1 MVFHPSFLL
10 FLRKNNILEKREEDI
25 MSKNKIITSLI
36 IGAILFSSLAA
47 FLIYHYMSP
56 SRGTMYVFND
66 SYSAGDQ
73 LTADMLTPVQV
84 DSTIIVA
91 GKRTNASAQFVTPNE
106 YQALIRSGDSLRMD
120 VSEGMPLTTS
130 MLSVSGG
137 STVEMNMK
145 SDAIAVTV
153 AVDEYTG
160 ITNDLKEG
168 SHVNIYA
175 NINSQTTLIQQN
187 KRILEVF
194 KENGTITGVSI
205 EENIQESMELIYA
218 VTNGNIYLGLVDATG
233 YQAAEG
239 SNPSY
244 TPYNEVTAT
253 DNNSITEENTESE
266 VQTETVETETETAE
280 APADE
285 NTVFT
290 P

>member
-1 MVFHPSFLL
+1 
-10 FLRKNNILEKREEDI
+10 
-25 MSKNKIITSLI
+25 MSKNKIIASLI
-36 IGAILFSSLAA
+36 AGAVLFSTLDA

-73 LTADMLTPVQV
+73 LTSDMLTPVQV
-84 DSTIIVA
+84 DSKIIVA
-91 GKRTNASAQFVTPNE
+91 GKKTDASAQFVTPSE
-106 YQALIRSGDSLRMD
+106 YQALIKSGDSLRMD
-120 VSEGMPLTTS
+120 VSEGMPLATS

-153 AVDEYTG
+153 PVNENTG

-175 NINSQTTLIQQN
+175 NLDSKISLIQQN

-194 KENGTITGVSI
+194 KSDGIITGVSV
-205 EENIQESMELIYA
+205 EENINESMELIYA

-233 YQAAEG
+233 YQSTEG
-239 SNPSY
+239 ADPTYS
-244 TPYNEVTAT
+244 PYDTVAT
-253 DNNSITEENTESE
+253 DE
-266 VQTETVETETETAE
+266 TETVPKAETESQKETETQTEEQTE
-280 APADE
+280 AAASNDS
-285 NTVFT
+285 TVFT

>member
-1 MVFHPSFLL
+1 
-10 FLRKNNILEKREEDI
+10 

-36 IGAILFSSLAA
+36 IGAVLFSSLAA

-73 LTADMLTPVQV
+73 LTSDMLTPVQV
-84 DSTIIVA
+84 DSKIVVA
-91 GKRTNASAQFVTPNE
+91 GKKTDASAQFVTPSE
-106 YQALIRSGDSLRMD
+106 YQALIKSGDSLRMD

-145 SDAIAVTV
+145 SDAVAVTV
-153 AVDEYTG
+153 PVNENTG

-175 NINSQTTLIQQN
+175 NLDSTISLIQQN
-187 KRILEVF
+187 KRVLEVY
-194 KENGTITGVSI
+194 KDNGTITGVSI
-205 EENIQESMELIYA
+205 EENIDESMELIYA
-218 VTNGNIYLGLVDATG
+218 VTNGSIYLGLVDATG
-233 YQAAEG
+233 YQATEG
-239 SNPSY
+239 TDPTYS
-244 TPYNEVTAT
+244 PYVAA
-253 DNNSITEENTESE
+253 
-266 VQTETVETETETAE
+266 ETETSKETEAQQTEAE
-280 APADE
+280 TQPETQEETQPETETTDGRA
-285 NTVFT
+285 VFT

>member
-1 MVFHPSFLL
+1 
-10 FLRKNNILEKREEDI
+10 
-25 MSKNKIITSLI
+25 MSKNKIIASLI
-36 IGAILFSSLAA
+36 AGAVLFSTLAA

-73 LTADMLTPVQV
+73 LTSDMLTPVQV
-84 DSTIIVA
+84 DSKIIVA
-91 GKRTNASAQFVTPNE
+91 GKKTDASAQFVTPSE
-106 YQALIRSGDSLRMD
+106 YQALIKSGDSLRMD
-120 VSEGMPLTTS
+120 VSEGMPLATS

-153 AVDEYTG
+153 PVNENTG

-175 NINSQTTLIQQN
+175 NLDSKISLIQQN

-194 KENGTITGVSI
+194 KSDGIITGVSV
-205 EENIQESMELIYA
+205 EENINESMELIYA

-233 YQAAEG
+233 YQSTEG
-239 SNPSY
+239 ADPTYS
-244 TPYNEVTAT
+244 PYDTVAT
-253 DNNSITEENTESE
+253 DE
-266 VQTETVETETETAE
+266 TETVPKAETESQKETETQTESQKETETQAE
-280 APADE
+280 EQTEAAASNDS
-285 NTVFT
+285 TVFT

>member
-1 MVFHPSFLL
+1 
-10 FLRKNNILEKREEDI
+10 

-47 FLIYHYMSP
+47 FLIYRYMSP

-91 GKRTNASAQFVTPNE
+91 GKSTNASAQFVTPNE

-187 KRILEVF
+187 KRVLEVF

-239 SNPSY
+239 SDPVY
-244 TPYNEVTAT
+244 TPYNEAAVTD
-253 DNNSITEENTESE
+253 DNTIEENTESE
-266 VQTETVETETETAE
+266 VQTETVETEAETAE
-280 APADE
+280 ASADE

>member
-1 MVFHPSFLL
+1 
-10 FLRKNNILEKREEDI
+10 

-36 IGAILFSSLAA
+36 IGAVLFSSMAA

-56 SRGTMYVFND
+56 SRGTMYLFNG

-84 DSTIIVA
+84 DSKIVIA
-91 GKRTNASAQFVTPNE
+91 GKKTDASAQFVTPSE
-106 YQALIRSGDSLRMD
+106 YQTLIKSGDSLRMD

-130 MLSVSGG
+130 MLSVTGG

-145 SDAIAVTV
+145 SDAVAVTV
-153 AVDEYTG
+153 PVNENTG

-175 NINSQTTLIQQN
+175 NLDSTISLIQQN
-187 KRILEVF
+187 KRILEVY
-194 KENGTITGVSI
+194 KDNGTITGVSI
-205 EENIQESMELIYA
+205 EESINESMELIYA
-218 VTNGNIYLGLVDATG
+218 VTNGSIYLGLVDATG

-239 SNPSY
+239 ADPMY
-244 TPYNEVTAT
+244 TPYAETETVSET
-253 DNNSITEENTESE
+253 DTQ
-266 VQTETVETETETAE
+266 QTETEPQEETQSESETSDGSA
-280 APADE
+280 
-285 NTVFT
+285 VFT